1 MLLDEAME
9 TADISLDEGIVFFKN
24 SKKMKRL
31 ANVILQ
37 KSQFIE
43 NDDEKKQII
52 SLVNKINKLSDKFES
67 LEQMYKA
74 RRMIGKT
81 PQEIK
86 QQYKTLETEYADVVS
101 IAKKEQTKS
110 ILKNINAY
118 AIMVASMIIPTM
130 LIGKLAHQFGSVNP
144 ITHNKELNPF
154 LRAATYMGTA
164 GVVRSLSPAQRIENV
179 NKDIVNR
186 SSSALQNKEIL

>member
-1 MLLDEAME
+1 MLLEEAFE
-9 TADISLDEGIVFFKN
+9 TANIELEEGIVFFKN
-24 SKKMKRL
+24 SKKMKKL
-31 ANVILQ
+31 AGTILQ

-43 NDDEKKQII
+43 DDNEKKQII
-52 SLVNKINKLSDKFES
+52 SLVNKINKLADKFES
-67 LEQMYKA
+67 LEQMYKT
-74 RRMIGKT
+74 RRLIGKT

-86 QQYKTLETEYADVVS
+86 QQYKTLETEYADLVA
-101 IAKKEQTKS
+101 IAKKEQTKT

-118 AIMVASMIIPTM
+118 AIMVASMIIPTI
-130 LIGKLAHQFGSVNP
+130 LIGKLSKQFGSINP

-154 LRAATYMGTA
+154 LRAGVYMTTA
-164 GVVRSLSPAQRIENV
+164 GVVRSLSPAHRIENV